1 MFGRAG
7 AEMSAYWLNFTDG
20 TSGSCEGKTLAAA
33 ITKAEDLT
41 GRTACGGKSL
51 PYFAVPVI
59 FQSGD
64 EPAFCHNPVRCA
76 GRSSCPMD
84 YACTE

>member
-1 MFGRAG
+1 MT
-7 AEMSAYWLNFTDG
+7 AYWLSFTDG
-20 TSGSCEGKTLAAA
+20 THGCCEGATLAGA

-41 GRTACGGKSL
+41 GKVTQAGKHL

-59 FQSGD
+59 WQSGD

>member
-1 MFGRAG
+1 
-7 AEMSAYWLNFTDG
+7 MSAYWLNFTDG
-20 TSGSCEGKTLAAA
+20 TSGSCEGAGLSAA
-33 ITKAEDLT
+33 IIKAEDLT
-41 GRTACGGKSL
+41 GRVVCGGKSL

-59 FQSGD
+59 WQSGD
-64 EPAFCHNPVRCA
+64 EPAFCHNPARCA

>member
-1 MFGRAG
+1 MSF
-7 AEMSAYWLNFTDG
+7 AEAPRIPYWLSFTDG
-20 TSGSCEGKTLAAA
+20 THGCCEGATLAAA

-41 GRTACGGKSL
+41 GKTVKAGKHL

>member
-1 MFGRAG
+1 VT
-7 AEMSAYWLNFTDG
+7 AYWLSFTDG
-20 TSGSCEGKTLAAA
+20 THGSCEGGSLAAA
-33 ITKAEDLT
+33 IKKAEDM
-41 GRTACGGKSL
+41 TAKTVKAGKCL

-64 EPAFCHNPVRCA
+64 EPAFCHNPARCA